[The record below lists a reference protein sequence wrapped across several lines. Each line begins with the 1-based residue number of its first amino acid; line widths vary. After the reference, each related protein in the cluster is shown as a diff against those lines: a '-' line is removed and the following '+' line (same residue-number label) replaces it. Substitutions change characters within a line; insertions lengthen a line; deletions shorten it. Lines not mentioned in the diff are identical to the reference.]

1 MFFDHGGEEKG
12 EMKEQPSRRQQ
23 RAFALEENSRV
34 DAWEQRTTLLAFVVN
49 VDGHLVNVLDDDDTT
64 TKWTW

>member
-1 MFFDHGGEEKG
+1 
-12 EMKEQPSRRQQ
+12 MKEQPSRRRQ

-34 DAWEQRTTLLAFVVN
+34 DAWERRTTLLAFVVN